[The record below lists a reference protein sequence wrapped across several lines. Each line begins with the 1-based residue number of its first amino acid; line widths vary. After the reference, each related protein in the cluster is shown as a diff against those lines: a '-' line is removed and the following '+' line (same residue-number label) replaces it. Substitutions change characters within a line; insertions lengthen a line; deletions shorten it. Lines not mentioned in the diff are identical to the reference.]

1 MQLKLFKTLW
11 GSRLPIETVANNALN
26 QGFDG
31 IEGQAPQSM
40 DEAAQWRSVLDDAG
54 LDYIAEVV
62 TGGDYVPN
70 AKALP
75 QRHLEDLRGGIER
88 SLELK
93 PLFITCITGYD
104 AWPESQSIAYFEE
117 AMKLAERYG
126 VKLNFETHRS
136 RSLFNPW
143 VTQRITQALPE
154 MRLTLDISHW
164 CAVCERLMDSEEEVI
179 RSFLPQVFHIHARVG
194 YDQGPQ
200 VPHPAAPE
208 YEPALK
214 SHQAFWE
221 QVWRQHRSSG
231 LAVTSMTPEFGP
243 DGYLHTLPFTQMP
256 VADLDEINHWMA
268 GCERQHFERFCRSL

>member
-11 GSRLPIETVANNALN
+11 GNRLPIESVIKKALN

-31 IEGQAPQSM
+31 LEGQAPQSKG
-40 DEAAQWRSVLDDAG
+40 EASRWHGILHDAK

-70 AKALP
+70 ASASP
-75 QRHLEDLRGGIER
+75 QNHLEDLRQGIER
-88 SLELK
+88 SLELN

-104 AWPESQSIAYFEE
+104 AWPEPESIAYFEA
-117 AMKLAERYG
+117 AMKLAQEYD
-126 VKLNFETHRS
+126 VSVCFETHRS

-143 VTQRITQALPE
+143 VTQRITEALPE

-164 CAVCERLMDSEEEVI
+164 CAVCERLMDSEEGVI
-179 RSFLPQVFHIHARVG
+179 RRFLPQVAHIHGRVG

-208 YEPALK
+208 YESALK
-214 SHQAFWE
+214 SHQTFWE
-221 QVWRQHRSSG
+221 QVWHHHRSSG
-231 LAVTSMTPEFGP
+231 LALTTLTPEFGP

-256 VADLDEINHWMA
+256 VADLDEVNHWMA
-268 GCERQHFERFCRSL
+268 GCERQHFERFCHCL